1 MASPSSGRL
10 WAVVLVDDGLPYSAE
25 GEPPVP
31 FSDDSAQRSALDCT
45 LRRTQLAVPAQ
56 STVVIGAARDQPRL
70 SRETAT
76 FPGNVLIQP
85 SDRGSAARL
94 LWPVYWIH
102 RFDPDAVVVAI
113 PAGRQ
118 MREDMVFMDHLVRV
132 VGRVANDPRWI
143 VIVGARPVE
152 PGSDHAWIIRA
163 ECLHDDVERVWRVR
177 DLPEG
182 ALSPGFHGNGLW
194 NTRVVVGQAR
204 TFIEAAKTCLPRL
217 HAAFADA
224 AQHAGT
230 WREPAA
236 FEEAYGRIAACDF
249 FPALRDASFP
259 RIAASCLP
267 PIHWNDP
274 LPSRQA
280 RPQRDVRAAIDLT
293 ATGSVQRVA

>member
-10 WAVVLVDDGLPYSAE
+10 WAVVLVDDWLPNSAD
-25 GEPPVP
+25 GEPA
-31 FSDDSAQRSALDCT
+31 FFNHDGLAQPSALDRT
-45 LRRTQLAVPAQ
+45 LRRTQLAGPAQ
-56 STVVIGAARDQPRL
+56 STVVVGALRDQPRIA
-70 SRETAT
+70 RATAT

-85 SDRGSAARL
+85 CDRGSAARF
-94 LWPVYWIH
+94 LWPMYWIH

-113 PAGRQ
+113 PAGGQ
-118 MREDMVFMDHLVRV
+118 MSEDMVFMDHLVRV

-143 VIVGARPVE
+143 VIVGARPVD
-152 PGSDHAWIIRA
+152 PGPDHAWIIRA

-177 DLPEG
+177 DLQEG
-182 ALSPGFHGNGLW
+182 AISPGLHGNGLW

-230 WREPAA
+230 WKEPAA
-236 FEEAYGRIAACDF
+236 LENAYERIAALEF
-249 FPALRDASFP
+249 FPALRDAAFP

-267 PIHWNDP
+267 PIHWNDSLQP
-274 LPSRQA
+274 RQA
-280 RPQRDVRAAIDLT
+280 VIDPT
-293 ATGSVQRVA
+293 RKGSVQRVA

>member
-10 WAVVLVDDGLPYSAE
+10 WAVVLVDERLRYSLDGLLRASLHDDL
-25 GEPPVP
+25 EPE
-31 FSDDSAQRSALDCT
+31 SALQGT
-45 LRRTQLAVPAQ
+45 LRRTQLAVAAQ
-56 STVVIGAARDQPRL
+56 STVVVGALPDQPRL
-70 SRETAT
+70 ARETAT

-85 SDRGSAARL
+85 RDRGSAARL

-118 MREDMVFMDHLVRV
+118 VHEDVVFMDHLVRV
-132 VGRVANDPRWI
+132 AGHVGHDPRWI
-143 VIVGARPVE
+143 VIVGARPVD
-152 PGSDHAWIIRA
+152 PGPDHDWIIRA
-163 ECLHDDVERVWRVR
+163 ECLNDDVERVWRVR

-182 ALSPGFHGNGLW
+182 AISPGLHGNGLW
-194 NTRVVVGQAR
+194 NTRVVVGQVR

-217 HAAFADA
+217 HTAFADA

-230 WREPAA
+230 WKESGALRS
-236 FEEAYGRIAACDF
+236 AYAEIPDAEF

-267 PIHWNDP
+267 PIHWNDALRTP
-274 LPSRQA
+274 QA
-280 RPQRDVRAAIDLT
+280 RPAVIDPPRK
-293 ATGSVQRVA
+293 GSVQRVA